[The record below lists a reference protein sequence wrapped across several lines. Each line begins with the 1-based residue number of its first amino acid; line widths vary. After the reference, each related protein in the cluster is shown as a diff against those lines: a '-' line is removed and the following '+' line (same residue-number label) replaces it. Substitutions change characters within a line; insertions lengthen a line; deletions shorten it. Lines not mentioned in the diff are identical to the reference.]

1 MSSDNNDL
9 LFGAIEAGG
18 TKMICAILDKNAKI
32 IKETSIPTTS
42 PEETIKQIISFFF
55 FF

>member
-1 MSSDNNDL
+1 MSQDKNDL

-32 IKETSIPTTS
+32 IKLFYILLKYVSR
-42 PEETIKQIISFFF
+42 
-55 FF
+55 